1 MQGLTLLHVG
11 VLCRS
16 TWLGYEDPGGT
27 EKYHMQIIL
36 MWWMERLLG

>member
-1 MQGLTLLHVG
+1 MQGQALLHAG
-11 VLCRS
+11 ISCRR
-16 TWLGYEDPGGT
+16 TWLDEDPGGT